1 MSLFS
6 IMPIEAFLDD
16 RLSKTDLRVLGAI
29 LSFADKKT
37 GLCWPKREQLAER
50 CGLSL
55 PKISTATTSLVSL
68 GWLEKEGDGG
78 RSRSVH
84 YKVITPSLITK
95 TVPNSGTVPDSETV
109 PNSGTKTVPNSGT
122 GIKQT
127 IEQTK
132 RVSKHAREKLQNG
145 FNAFWVAYPKKKSKD
160 DALKAWL
167 KINPD
172 EQLQQIIIDA
182 VVLATTQDQDWM
194 KDNGQ
199 YVPHPSTY
207 LNRKRWEDE
216 ITQKNQRL
224 DYVNTNPKPS
234 TGVSR
239 KPSLVDQGLLSIARV
254 EERERRER
262 YDQLSVVS

>member
-1 MSLFS
+1 MFS

-29 LSFADKKT
+29 ISFADKK
-37 GLCWPKREQLAER
+37 GVCWPRREQISER
-50 CGLSL
+50 CGL
-55 PKISTATTSLVSL
+55 PVQKISYATTRLIDF
-68 GWLEKEGDGG
+68 GWLKKEGNGG
-78 RSRSVH
+78 CSRSANH
-84 YKVITPSLITK
+84 YVLKPDLISI
-95 TVPNSGTVPDSETV
+95 VPESGTFIVPDLIV
-109 PNSGTKTVPNSGT
+109 PELGR

-145 FNAFWVAYPKKKSKD
+145 FNDFWVAYPKKKSKD

-182 VVLATTQDQDWM
+182 VVLATTQDQDWT

-199 YVPHPSTY
+199 YVPFPATY
-207 LNRKRWEDE
+207 LNGKRWEDE
-216 ITQKNQRL
+216 ITQKSPKTATNRNSGFVKQPMQRPVYSYPG
-224 DYVNTNPKPS
+224 DVGDAIDS
-234 TGVSR
+234 TSMEIIYA
-239 KPSLVDQGLLSIARV
+239 QAR
-254 EERERRER
+254 
-262 YDQLSVVS
+262 L

>member
-1 MSLFS
+1 
-6 IMPIEAFLDD
+6 MPIEAFLDD

-84 YKVITPSLITK
+84 YKVITPILITK

-109 PNSGTKTVPNSGT
+109 PDSGTKTVPDSGT

-127 IEQTK
+127 NEQTNTTTTSGSVKKVKSDVKPKARISRDWQPSDRCYELITRAGIGRDFASGLIDEFILYWEERGDK
-132 RVSKHAREKLQNG
+132 RSGWEATFVNHSKNQWDRS
-145 FNAFWVAYPKKKSKD
+145 P
-160 DALKAWL
+160 
-167 KINPD
+167 
-172 EQLQQIIIDA
+172 
-182 VVLATTQDQDWM
+182 
-194 KDNGQ
+194 
-199 YVPHPSTY
+199 
-207 LNRKRWEDE
+207 
-216 ITQKNQRL
+216 QKNQRL
-224 DYVNTNPKPS
+224 DHVNTNFKPS